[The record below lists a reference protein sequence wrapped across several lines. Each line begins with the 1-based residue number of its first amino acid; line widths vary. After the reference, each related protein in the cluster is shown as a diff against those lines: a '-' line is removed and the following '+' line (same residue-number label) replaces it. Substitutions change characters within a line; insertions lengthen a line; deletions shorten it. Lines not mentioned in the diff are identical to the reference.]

1 MKNRNLNMLVK
12 ASMLSNKLAVSFFS
26 CFVML
31 ETILVLISLGII
43 IPLKSN
49 IENNVNNH
57 IVCRE
62 LDAKFNDN
70 QPSDEI
76 NESIA
81 KIKDL
86 EHVIDMY
93 PSPEQII
100 ATEKSGSLFSEY
112 KLSYVHNGFELKITS
127 GRAFDENETEVAL
140 VPDKISD
147 FNESKHIINEVSGSD
162 LIGKTLEYEDEY
174 QNMHKL
180 KIVGAYNASDP
191 IFQSGEILIPQKEL
205 LKFDELLFKSSN
217 GKNISSSFD
226 RSYKILIDDV
236 SNVDFVKNEVTNY
249 CNVYQ
254 EPLNFD
260 VRLYNIALY
269 ILLGA
274 LLLFIVL
281 AIIGLYLFVKGSS
294 DNRTNELA
302 LYRSL
307 GYKSTHIFYILF
319 SEYMIFGFISIIL
332 GSFITMAVE
341 HFVVNSYLYSLVGN
355 SIMEIKTSV
364 NIFEVGIIL
373 FFFIAVLFV
382 VCRKAVRRSEYIDL
396 TVLLREK

>member
-12 ASMLSNKLAVSFFS
+12 ASVLSNKLAISFFS

-62 LDAKFNDN
+62 LDAKFNEN
-70 QPSDEI
+70 QSNDEI
-76 NESIA
+76 EESIA
-81 KIKDL
+81 KIKSL
-86 EHVIDMY
+86 EHVVDMY
-93 PSPEQII
+93 PLPEQII
-100 ATEKSGSLFSEY
+100 ATEESGSLFSEY
-112 KLSYVHNGFELKITS
+112 KLSYVHNGFDLKITS
-127 GRAFDENETEVAL
+127 GRGFEENETGVAL

-162 LIGKTLEYEDEY
+162 FIGKTLEFADEF
-174 QNMHKL
+174 QNLHKL

-191 IFQSGEILIPQKEL
+191 IFQSGEVLIPQKEL
-205 LKFDELLFKSSN
+205 LEFDKLLFKTSN
-217 GKNISSSFD
+217 GRNISSSFG
-226 RSYKILIDDV
+226 RSYKILIDNV
-236 SNVDFVKNEVTNY
+236 SNVDFIKNEVTYY
-249 CNVYQ
+249 CNAFQ

-260 VRLYNIALY
+260 VQLYNIALY

-281 AIIGLYLFVKGSS
+281 AIIGLYLFVKEST
-294 DNRTNELA
+294 DNKTNELA

-319 SEYMIFGFISIIL
+319 SEYMVFGFISVVL
-332 GSFITMAVE
+332 GSFITVAVE
-341 HFVVNSYLYSLVGN
+341 HFFVNPYLYSLVGN

-364 NIFEVGIIL
+364 NIFDVVAIL
-373 FFFIAVLFV
+373 LFFIAVLFV

-396 TVLLREK
+396 TVLLRER